1 MLILKLCGKII
12 ALPMILVM
20 TILFY
25 VVTIFSRIYGLA
37 AMVFNLVIMLCAII
51 ALFLQQW
58 NNLGIAIG
66 ILVVSYLLMGAW
78 DIIAG
83 VFAYAK
89 VFFTELL
96 FE

>member
-1 MLILKLCGKII
+1 ME
-12 ALPMILVM
+12 
-20 TILFY
+20 
-25 VVTIFSRIYGLA
+25 LA
-37 AMVFNLVIMLCAII
+37 KYKACICEGSAEEAII
-51 ALFLQQW
+51 DILID
-58 NNLGIAIG
+58 NNLLIFTREEMLEERVIAVG

-78 DIIAG
+78 NVIAG